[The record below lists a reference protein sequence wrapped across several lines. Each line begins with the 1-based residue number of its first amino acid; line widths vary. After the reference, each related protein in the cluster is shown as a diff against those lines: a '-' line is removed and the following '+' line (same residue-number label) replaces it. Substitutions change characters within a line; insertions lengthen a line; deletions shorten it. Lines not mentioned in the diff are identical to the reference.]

1 MILKDIIDYDIVNYK
16 EPSMFLIFPTCSFKC
31 CIECGKEICQNIPL
45 LKQPDVEIEVKN
57 VVQRYLDNPL
67 THAVVCGGLEPF
79 DSWED
84 LITFIANLRSRCSD
98 VVVIYTGYRN
108 EEIEDKLEIL
118 KNYKNI
124 IVKFGRFIPGHEKHY
139 DDILGVQ
146 LASLNQYA
154 VKIS

>member
-1 MILKDIIDYDIVNYK
+1 MILKDIVDYDIVNYK

-31 CIECGKEICQNIPL
+31 CLECGNEICQNLPL
-45 LKQPDVEIEVKN
+45 VKQPNIEIDVKK
-57 VVQRYLDNPL
+57 VVQRYVDNPL

-84 LITFIANLRSRCSD
+84 LITFVANLRSKCSD
-98 VVVIYTGYRN
+98 DVVIYTGYRN
-108 EEIEDKLEIL
+108 DEIEDKLEIL
-118 KNYKNI
+118 KNYRNI

-139 DDILGVQ
+139 DEILGVQ
-146 LASLNQYA
+146 LISLNQYA